1 MATFA
6 KQARNHSQKQK
17 EGQAMATIVQYD
29 ERRGTLNAY
38 PDRIISPAHPG
49 ECCAAGMEQVGDV
62 EEDGSWLF
70 IYKRCRTCGYT
81 VRHFLMLS
89 PKAMQTMR
97 DDILRSMDPH
107 HGQN

>member
-1 MATFA
+1 MN
-6 KQARNHSQKQK
+6 KLSKRIDQNHARNGRQST
-17 EGQAMATIVQYD
+17 ASIVEYD

-38 PDRIISPAHPG
+38 PDRIISPTHPS
-49 ECCAAGMEQVGDV
+49 ECCSFGMEQVGDV
-62 EEDGSWLF
+62 EEDGNWLF

-89 PKAMQTMR
+89 PKAMRTMR
-97 DDILRSMDPH
+97 DDLLRSMDGN

>member
-1 MATFA
+1 MNNLS
-6 KQARNHSQKQK
+6 KRIDQNHARNGRQST
-17 EGQAMATIVQYD
+17 ASIVEYD

-38 PDRIISPAHPG
+38 PDRIISPTHPS
-49 ECCAAGMEQVGDV
+49 ECCSFGMEQVGDV

-70 IYKRCRTCGYT
+70 IYKRCQTCGYT

-89 PKAMQTMR
+89 PKAMRAMR
-97 DDILRSMDPH
+97 DDLLRSMDPN

>member
-1 MATFA
+1 MNRLS
-6 KQARNHSQKQK
+6 KRIDQSHARTGRHST
-17 EGQAMATIVQYD
+17 ASIVDYD
-29 ERRGTLNAY
+29 EGGGTLNAY
-38 PDRIISPAHPG
+38 PDRIISPTHPS
-49 ECCAAGMEQVGDV
+49 ECCYSGMEQVGDV

-89 PKAMQTMR
+89 PKAMRTMR
-97 DDILRSMDPH
+97 EDLLRSMDGN